1 MKKTLA
7 QRRGLTSAMRLIAVA
22 AASALVVGAGASVAQ
37 AVPSQSSNK
46 TYKAPAGEIEFW
58 HWRNEDKAVLD
69 QLIARFQNQNPGVK
83 ITQVISQ
90 SGPYQANAFQQIRNN
105 PKAAVFTAFRGPQFS
120 QMASSGLMKDLS
132 KESFVKRVNPTA
144 LGAGKLSTKQ
154 YGIPY
159 QYLFN
164 MPVYNTEIFKQVGI
178 KPPTNWPQLLDACK
192 KLKAAGYIPMA
203 FAGATRGQAAQI
215 SNAIFANEAPT
226 DTTVGRLGTGTA
238 KITDPWFGEVAKKY
252 QDMREAGCFQDNPLG
267 TTDPAAAALFAQG
280 RAAILP
286 TGSFNMG
293 SVKAINPAM
302 EGKMDLMMPIS
313 KTNAKDAKYEGI
325 HNNTF
330 IFGVNE
336 LASKND
342 QAIALAF
349 MDFLTKPVN
358 AEYYANGTSQHAV
371 IPGVKY
377 SNVDLKNTAP
387 WLTKK
392 TMLAPRFQILNLGVS
407 DDVQDALIAIV
418 GGKSAQEAI
427 AEFAPRIAQKLG

>member
-1 MKKTLA
+1 MRKSIM
-7 QRRGLTSAMRLIAVA
+7 QRRGISAAVRVVAVSAAAALIA
-22 AASALVVGAGASVAQ
+22 GTGASIAHSLPAQ
-37 AVPSQSSNK
+37 SGNK

-58 HWRNEDKAVLD
+58 HWRNEDKDVLD
-69 QLIARFQNQNPGVK
+69 QLIKRFENQNPGVK
-83 ITQVISQ
+83 VTQVIQQ

-120 QMASSGLMKDLS
+120 QMASAGLMKDLS
-132 KESFVKRVNPTA
+132 KESFVKRVNKNA

-164 MPVYNTEIFKQVGI
+164 MPVYNTEIFRKVGI
-178 KPPTNWPQLLDACK
+178 QPPTNFPQLLDACK

-238 KITDPWFGEVAKKY
+238 KVTDPWFVSVANKY
-252 QDMREAGCFQDNPLG
+252 QEMREAGCFQDNPLG
-267 TTDPAAAALFAQG
+267 TTDPAAAALFAQE

-302 EGKMDLMMPIS
+302 EGKMQLMMPIS
-313 KTNAKDAKYEGI
+313 KNNAKDAKYEGI

-330 IFGVNE
+330 IFGVND
-336 LASKND
+336 LASKKD
-342 QAIALAF
+342 QDIALAF
-349 MDFLTKPVN
+349 VDFLTKPAN

-377 SNVDLKNTAP
+377 TNVDLKNTAS
-387 WLTKK
+387 WLNKK

-407 DDVQDALIAIV
+407 DDVQDLLISIV